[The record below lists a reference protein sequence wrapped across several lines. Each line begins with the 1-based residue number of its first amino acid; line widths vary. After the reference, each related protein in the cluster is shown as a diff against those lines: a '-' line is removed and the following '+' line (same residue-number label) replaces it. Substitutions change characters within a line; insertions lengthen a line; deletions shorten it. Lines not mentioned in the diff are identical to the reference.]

1 MTAEKP
7 VKIKEPKVFT
17 QPEPVTDI
25 MPLLETAWDEG
36 TDIKAVLLKNVR
48 LYGTDF
54 GHIGFNSVIFE
65 NCRFE
70 ECMLDGCSFV
80 DVIFKNCDFFQ
91 QQLCPGLF

>member
-36 TDIKAVLLKNVR
+36 TDIKAVLLKNDA
-48 LYGTDF
+48 LSQSQISDISDLTALF
-54 GHIGFNSVIFE
+54 
-65 NCRFE
+65 
-70 ECMLDGCSFV
+70 L
-80 DVIFKNCDFFQ
+80 KTA
-91 QQLCPGLF
+91 GLRNVCWMDAALWM